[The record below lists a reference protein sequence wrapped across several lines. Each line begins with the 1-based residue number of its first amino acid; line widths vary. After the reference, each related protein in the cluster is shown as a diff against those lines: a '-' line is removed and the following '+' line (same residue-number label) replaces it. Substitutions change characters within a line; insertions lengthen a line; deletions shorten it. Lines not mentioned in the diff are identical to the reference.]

1 YGAPWKKCLHVAQR
15 RFRFMIL
22 LASERHAVL
31 SRNVSR
37 RAHEDRRDDH
47 MLVAGAEQQLAER
60 PDKRIKAIRRR
71 SSTNRTPARRA
82 DTSAAR
88 GATNRFRSRSNSLVL
103 ARNIPRCAG
112 EERHHDR
119 RLGCTEHQFTEGPN
133 KRIKAIRRR
142 IARE

>member
-1 YGAPWKKCLHVAQR
+1 
-15 RFRFMIL
+15 MIL

-82 DTSAAR
+82 DTSA
-88 GATNRFRSRSNSLVL
+88 TNRFRSRSNSLVL
-103 ARNIPRCAG
+103 ARNIPRRAG

-119 RLGCTEHQFTEGPN
+119 RLGCTEHQFTEGPH

-142 IARE
+142 IARERFPGA